1 MHTSGPPH
9 PMDCAAGGHHTG
21 RRREE
26 RPPPPSNET
35 EEGAFVEPKRIK
47 IERRDDTEET
57 EQGRRNSFGLPVI
70 TPKVFYGRQEKK
82 VVTGTDLA
90 WQRRL
95 LRLRRPVQSLLKE
108 FPKQDQAFRCC
119 DKLNAEEVSLSNDF
133 YASRLHVFAV
143 EQETNSSYS
152 ASALSSPSSASCA
165 SPASPAAAAS
175 PSFCGFGARSYV
187 VASYKQFWKHYLNLS
202 ADKRRHYELI
212 REKSPCKL
220 YFDIEFMKESNL
232 HLLLQH
238 PDTPQPEDEEEETET
253 ESNTNEKTEDKVK
266 EEQAEEL
273 SKEQDEALEEE
284 GNKMVEMFLNFVME
298 ELRLR
303 YPSCFASCHRHDFII
318 LSSSTPSKFSRHIIL
333 NSSSSSV
340 VSPSASEENL
350 EEENNQQRERRNGRK
365 KKAIEYCNGLEGQ
378 NNNSDEE
385 EEKEKEDREERKHC
399 ITHQL
404 PFFQD
409 NIHCGNFVR
418 ILLNKLQVLR
428 KTRRDVDRLFVRN
441 ERGDKETFFV
451 DMGVY
456 SRNRNFRMA
465 YSSKVGKNRPLLPL
479 LSSSRSP
486 SSSSA
491 ATPPSDSR
499 EEQKEDEALFLASLV
514 CNIGPAFNLNP
525 NQVLWLTCY
534 EEETRR
540 YAPLEPWND
549 SAAAS
554 SSPLSTSSH
563 LHSPSL
569 LPITTPAI
577 PSTTSSLSF
586 RSAFPDVDSFIQ
598 EELNKRPGNH
608 RGTIRSCVLFEDRK
622 LLLYNIANN
631 RFCENIGREHKVLS
645 LPLLA
650 LSFRSL

>member
-1 MHTSGPPH
+1 
-9 PMDCAAGGHHTG
+9 MDSAGGHTR

-26 RPPPPSNET
+26 RPPQQHHET
-35 EEGAFVEPKRIK
+35 EEGAFVEPKRIRK
-47 IERRDDTEET
+47 RKVERRDDTEET
-57 EQGRRNSFGLPVI
+57 EPGRRNSFGLPVI

-82 VVTGTDLA
+82 VFTGTDLA

-119 DKLNAEEVSLSNDF
+119 DKLNAEEASLSNDF

-143 EQETNSSYS
+143 EQETNSSCS

-165 SPASPAAAAS
+165 SPASPSPAAAS

-187 VASYKQFWKHYLNLS
+187 VASYKLFWKHYLSLS

-220 YFDIEFMKESNL
+220 YFDIEFMKKSNL

-238 PDTPQPEDEEEETET
+238 PDTSQPEEEETET
-253 ESNTNEKTEDKVK
+253 ESNTNEKTEDKVQ

-318 LSSSTPSKFSRHIIL
+318 LSSSTSSKFSRHIIL

-340 VSPSASEENL
+340 VSSSAPEEHL
-350 EEENNQQRERRNGRK
+350 EEENNLRREGRNGRK
-365 KKAIEYCNGLEGQ
+365 KREIEYCNGLEGQ
-378 NNNSDEE
+378 NNNSDDE
-385 EEKEKEDREERKHC
+385 EEKKKENGEERKHC

-479 LSSSRSP
+479 LPSP
-486 SSSSA
+486 SSSSSL
-491 ATPPSDSR
+491 SDSR
-499 EEQKEDEALFLASLV
+499 EEEKEDETLFLASLV

-525 NQVLWLTCY
+525 NQVQWLTCH

-549 SAAAS
+549 SAASAS
-554 SSPLSTSSH
+554 SYPLSASSH
-563 LHSPSL
+563 MHSPSL
-569 LPITTPAI
+569 LPI
-577 PSTTSSLSF
+577 STI
-586 RSAFPDVDSFIQ
+586 PDVDRFIQ

-608 RGTIRSCVLFEDRK
+608 RGTIRSCVFFEDRR

-645 LPLLA
+645 LPLSSLA
-650 LSFRSL
+650 LSVRANCFQTNNHRATI